1 MTADSTK
8 FTKLIDHPEK
18 QSIISKL
25 VSGDS
30 AKVVAQYLKDKYPK
44 PDEGHLRIPATTLQE
59 FMDTYAN
66 HHGYIKKIVQGNA
79 DSKLDKKIQESLMD
93 NRTWRERII
102 GTAEKEFNYLEKL
115 HSILTILEARTE
127 QMFDMIQ
134 SDPESTRNDYIF
146 NKHLEQLMMVIEKC
160 DKIKNDRPDIR
171 VEHHHYT
178 VQMVEQQS
186 FAFQEAIRRVLDRMG
201 PEQTSVFMDLLKQE
215 MGKIN
220 AKEINPLPPIQTQK
234 ELERDYAS
242 IDKLNSKV
250 HDLDSEFEEDKQEST
265 EQTQPEPEYDQE
277 DSELEDSS
285 EFE

>member
-1 MTADSTK
+1 MTAD

-93 NRTWRERII
+93 NRTWRDRVV
-102 GTAEKEFNYLEKL
+102 GVAEKEFNYLEKL
-115 HSILTILEARTE
+115 HNILTILEARTE

-178 VQMVEQQS
+178 MQMVEQQS
-186 FAFQEAIRRVLDRMG
+186 FAFQDAIRRVLERMG
-201 PEQTSVFMDLLKQE
+201 PEYSSLFMDLLKEE
-215 MGKIN
+215 MSKIN
-220 AKEINPLPPIQTQK
+220 PREINPLPAVQTPK
-234 ELERDYAS
+234 ELEREQAS
-242 IDKLNSKV
+242 IDKLNSHV
-250 HDLDSEFEEDKQEST
+250 HELDTEFEEEKPEV
-265 EQTQPEPEYDQE
+265 ELEPEDDEE